1 MISQQNISARTP
13 MGATLVPG
21 GTTFRVWAPRATAVY
36 LNGVFG
42 GKTLNTQTDDL
53 LLAKDDR
60 GYWTGFLA
68 AAAEGDLYR
77 FYVAGGG
84 RADTSATRMRG
95 DWLRMRR
102 FPMEAATYAPARRI
116 RGTMPGLSRPT
127 SRT

>member
-77 FYVAGGG
+77 FYVAGAGSSG
-84 RADTSATRMRG
+84 YKRDPYARGLAT
-95 DWLRMRR
+95 DAP
-102 FPMEAATYAPARRI
+102 FPN
-116 RGTMPGLSRPT
+116 GSC
-127 SRT
+127 